1 MKTLL
6 KAAAAGT
13 AVLVLGTGTAWSA
26 TGGTFVLGRAN
37 TASTQTQLSNTGSGP
52 VLALST
58 KRGQAPLAA
67 SAGSGKATNLNAD
80 QVDGLDST
88 LLQRRVRGGCA
99 PGSALVTVQAS
110 GAPVCQGTAYDF
122 ADADLTTDASGVAAI
137 LCPGTG
143 GVSTS
148 GGFTLP
154 EGTAAFANGQT
165 LFGDETGEGF
175 NARFVRVDGTP
186 YVGPVELTVQCEYP
200 GTAPTAGNALRA
212 SGDAKKQ
219 AALR

>member
-37 TASTQTQLSNTGSGP
+37 TAQNQTLLRNTGTGP

-58 KRGQAPLAA
+58 KPGQVPLAV
-67 SAGSGKATNLNAD
+67 SFRSGKATNLNAD
-80 QVDGLDST
+80 MLDGLDST

-99 PGSALVTVQAS
+99 DGNALTTITAT
-110 GAPVCQGTAYDF
+110 GAPVCAGTAYDF
-122 ADADLTTDASGVAAI
+122 ADAEVTTDTTGVAAI
-137 LCPGTG
+137 TCPGTG
-143 GVSTS
+143 GISTS

-154 EGTAAFANGQT
+154 QGTAAFANGQT
-165 LFGDETGEGF
+165 LFGDEDGEGY
-175 NARFVRVDGTP
+175 NVRIVRVDGTP
-186 YVGPVELTVQCEYP
+186 YVGQIELTVQCEYP
-200 GTAPTAGNALRA
+200 GTAPTSGSALRVA
-212 SGDAKKQ
+212 GDAEK
-219 AALR
+219 AAKLG